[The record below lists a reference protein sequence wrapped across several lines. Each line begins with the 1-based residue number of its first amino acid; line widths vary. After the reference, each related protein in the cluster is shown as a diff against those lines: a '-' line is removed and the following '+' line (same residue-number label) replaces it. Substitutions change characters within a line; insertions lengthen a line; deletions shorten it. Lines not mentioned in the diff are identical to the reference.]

1 MVCLPKKRLRP
12 KAKIVR
18 DRLMAL
24 DPALQDQL
32 QSVFFDESEDGL
44 AVIEAGLLELSRGS
58 RDPELING
66 IFRAVH
72 SIKGGGGTFGMT
84 VLVEFSHRL
93 ETLLDRIRA
102 KEHAIDAPTLD
113 LLLRA
118 VDALGALLQA
128 KRARSALDHTT
139 LEQLSEELNASLV
152 RSAPVADLPAIAI
165 KPDSWLIHY
174 APDFWALE
182 TRNDPLIFLAELQRL
197 GHLEVT
203 LEASRLPSFA
213 ELNPIEIYLAW
224 DIVLTEAPDE
234 EAIQD
239 VLAWVEDG
247 SVTIR
252 TKPPAQKPIDAQ
264 DTQDAHLED
273 ARLEQNTHPEQD
285 AQPERQDVRLEQNTR
300 PEHEAQEKP
309 FDTRPSGLPPLPDER
324 VPIQLGVLKK
334 SVEALGRSRV
344 DGSIRVATSRIDDLV
359 NLVGEL
365 VIIHSMLSDISQSP
379 SKNREDRLRAGLG
392 ELGRNTLI
400 LQESVMRMRMLPIQ
414 FALTRLPRLV
424 HDLSIRLKKRIRLEI
439 LGETT
444 ELDKIVMEGISDP
457 LLHLVRNAIDHGV
470 ESPAERL
477 AAGKPEEGLLRIQA
491 DQQGGYILIRVT
503 DDGRGIDE
511 AHLLEKAVAAGL
523 VDPMATLNRAQIQDL
538 VFHPGLSTRE
548 EVSDL
553 SGRGVGLDVVRRNV
567 RELGGNVR
575 VESEPGRGTRFEIRL
590 PLTLAIIE
598 GKLVRIEDQKYVIP
612 LAVTVETLRIEKER
626 LSRVASGHEF
636 YRLGTEM
643 IPVLRVYE
651 LFGLPST
658 KRDLDNLLLTVVDAG
673 GRQVGLLVD
682 ELLGHQQVVVKSL
695 EANYKPILGISGAT
709 ILGNGRVALI
719 LDVAGIVDL
728 AFKGQPPR
736 VKYLVQEPS
745 A

>member
-1 MVCLPKKRLRP
+1 
-12 KAKIVR
+12 
-18 DRLMAL
+18 MAL

-84 VLVEFSHRL
+84 VLVDFSHRL

-102 KEHAIDAPTLD
+102 KEHAIDPPTLD

-152 RSAPVADLPAIAI
+152 GSAPVADLPAIAI

-224 DIVLTEAPDE
+224 DIVLTDAPDE

-252 TKPPAQKPIDAQ
+252 TKPPAGMTEAAPE
-264 DTQDAHLED
+264 TQPKQAPVMAAATRRLD
-273 ARLEQNTHPEQD
+273 ARSDTDLDRRSDPGLD
-285 AQPERQDVRLEQNTR
+285 MR
-300 PEHEAQEKP
+300 PEHEAQAKP
-309 FDTRPSGLPPLPDER
+309 FDARSSGLPPLPDER